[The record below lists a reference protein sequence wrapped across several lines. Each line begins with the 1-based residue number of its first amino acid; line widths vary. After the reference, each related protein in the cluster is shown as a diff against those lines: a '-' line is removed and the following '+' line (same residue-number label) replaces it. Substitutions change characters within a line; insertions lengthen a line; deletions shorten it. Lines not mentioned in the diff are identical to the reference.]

1 MEVMPLTKK
10 SECKK
15 KVILTIFFISFFFC
29 RWGKVAKELF
39 KVESKS
45 AKEDLKQELGVSYS
59 GIFIYPN
66 LFWHRFFLFFKK
78 CH

>member
-1 MEVMPLTKK
+1 M
-10 SECKK
+10 
-15 KVILTIFFISFFFC
+15 
-29 RWGKVAKELF
+29 AKELF

-66 LFWHRFFLFFKK
+66 LFWHRFFLFLKNVINLILKIKIEIKGFWRYNGRFGFLFHG
-78 CH
+78 C